1 MACCPHSAADKP
13 LQSATVVQKSSTTS
27 GAFFAESL
35 SQTMGTQMNPG
46 AMLQT
51 SIKSPSART
60 STQPPG
66 SPMNRMASSRLSVR
80 GPADSPLPATSPRRL
95 ARADG
100 RSGTVVIWGEGW
112 NRSASP
118 IKSSGESPAP
128 GAVSPYAKGI
138 LTMSGAVDTVMHP
151 LVSESEDLSATPRP
165 EAVNKSIGFEKP
177 KQDQEFVG
185 HKMLNVCGGFGKLAL
200 ITQDGGVVQS
210 DGESNE
216 ESGSGQ
222 RAMPVPDCG
231 SIRQVVAGQKH
242 TLFLDE
248 DGFLYAGG
256 HNTFGQLGFPG
267 EASVPLPR
275 QVPAFA
281 QRPVAAV
288 ACGQQHSMALT
299 DWGDVYAWG
308 RGSEGQLGCGRFET
322 IPVPRYVHGLKGKFV
337 DAISCGYNTSMAVTQ
352 QGELY
357 VWGDDTTGQL
367 GLGPKAGRQASPR
380 AVTLDPNVEGAGA
393 PGATFAVGAAGGW
406 GHTCAVTSGGVVWSW
421 GFGGRGQL
429 GLGDFTTRATPS
441 IVKGE
446 LLGVHVRQVTCGA
459 QFSVA
464 LSTDGK
470 VYVWGS
476 GSHYRLGLGDNKD
489 RCLPTLA
496 TIKGKDVTQLAVTED
511 RLMAFAPARISKL
524 IPDSGPLSGGTRINI
539 EGDGFFE
546 APRIKV
552 SLDMSAAVSELDED
566 QGGVVGV
573 YGRDTLRGVSAVS
586 QVLIYLR
593 IYLHAY
599 IIIPAYLQIYRR
611 AC

>member
-1 MACCPHSAADKP
+1 
-13 LQSATVVQKSSTTS
+13 
-27 GAFFAESL
+27 
-35 SQTMGTQMNPG
+35 MGTQMNPG

-51 SIKSPSART
+51 SIKSPSARMA
-60 STQPPG
+60 TQPPG
-66 SPMNRMASSRLSVR
+66 SPMSRMASSRLSMR

-95 ARADG
+95 ARSDG

-112 NRSASP
+112 KRSASP
-118 IKSSGESPAP
+118 AKLNRESPAP
-128 GAVSPYAKGI
+128 APSPGGAVTPYAKGI
-138 LTMSGAVDTVMHP
+138 LSMSGAIDTVMHP

-165 EAVNKSIGFEKP
+165 EAADKLVGFEKP

-210 DGESNE
+210 DGDSADNPA
-216 ESGSGQ
+216 GGQ
-222 RAMPVPDCG
+222 RAMEMPDCG
-231 SIRQVVAGQKH
+231 SVRQVVAGQKH

-267 EASVPLPR
+267 EAYVPLPR
-275 QVPAFA
+275 LVPAFS

-308 RGSEGQLGCGRFET
+308 RGAEGQLGCGRFET
-322 IPVPRYVHGLKGKFV
+322 VPVPRYVHGLKGKFV
-337 DAISCGYNTSMAVTQ
+337 DAISCGYTASMAVTQ

-357 VWGDDTTGQL
+357 TWGDDTTGQL
-367 GLGPKAGRQASPR
+367 GLGPKSGRQASPKL
-380 AVTLDPNVEGAGA
+380 VTLDPNSEGADA
-393 PGATFAVGAAGGW
+393 EGATFVVGAAGGW

-429 GLGDFTTRATPS
+429 GLGDLETRATPS
-441 IVKGE
+441 IVKGD
-446 LLGVHVRQVTCGA
+446 LKGVHIRQVSCGA

-476 GSHYRLGLGDNKD
+476 GSHYRLGLGDDKD
-489 RCLPTLA
+489 RALPTLA
-496 TIKGKDVTQLAVTED
+496 AIKGKDVTQLAVTED
-511 RLMAFAPARISKL
+511 RLMAFAPARINKL
-524 IPDSGPLSGGTRINI
+524 IPDCGPLGGGTRVNI
-539 EGDGFFE
+539 EGDGFFQVCVFE
-546 APRIKV
+546 RVCVCVCARAL
-552 SLDMSAAVSELDED
+552 SLS
-566 QGGVVGV
+566 
-573 YGRDTLRGVSAVS
+573 
-586 QVLIYLR
+586 LIVADGSCRL
-593 IYLHAY
+593 
-599 IIIPAYLQIYRR
+599 PASRSPST
-611 AC
+611 